1 MTMRPLDF
9 AFTSAA
15 MRSIICT
22 DGCVP
27 ATTSPQRIVTC
38 CAFATA
44 GAASASVNAMTV
56 LFTVLSSL
64 GSRRVV
70 RANQSRRCLS
80 F

>member
-1 MTMRPLDF
+1 MRPFDF

-22 DGCVP
+22 DGCVA

-38 CAFATA
+38 CACA
-44 GAASASVNAMTV
+44 GGKRHREPDCDHPA
-56 LFTVLSSL
+56 LHGHPFP
-64 GSRRVV
+64 V
-70 RANQSRRCLS
+70 RARERELTNCG